1 VEQVVRTVLLVAIP
15 VLLLGVTAWLWLV
28 VRPRQRRAW
37 REHPEL
43 KPYGRRYLLRVSPLL
58 AFAVLLLVL
67 GGMRQDWLQAGIGGF
82 CLFGFSWE
90 VRKRW
95 HAPQGR

>member
-1 VEQVVRTVLLVAIP
+1 VERVGQAVLLVAIP
-15 VLLLGVTAWLWLV
+15 VVLLGVTAWVWLA

-43 KPYGRRYLLRVSPLL
+43 KPYGPRYLLRVSPFL
-58 AFAVLLLVL
+58 AFAALLLVL
-67 GGMRQDWLQAGIGGF
+67 GLMRRDWLQAGVGAF

-95 HAPQGR
+95 HAPNER

>member
-1 VEQVVRTVLLVAIP
+1 MDQVVRTVLLVGVP
-15 VLLLGVTAWLWLV
+15 LVLLGVTAWLLLV
-28 VRPRQRRAW
+28 VRPRQRRDW
-37 REHPEL
+37 REHPER

-58 AFAVLLLVL
+58 AFAVLLLGL
-67 GGMRQDWLQAGIGGF
+67 GVMRHDWLQAGIGGF

-90 VRKRW
+90 MRKRW